1 MVQLQ
6 LGFSDSTQK
15 AGSDE
20 ISAFQLISDSQ
31 ISPQK
36 YRSRHLDPFYIQ
48 TKYRPIGGRLKNYS
62 DQSEAVLRFPT
73 LLFSEFKRMRK
84 FFYLI

>member
-15 AGSDE
+15 AGNDK
-20 ISAFQLISDSQ
+20 ISALQLISDSQ

-36 YRSRHLDPFYIQ
+36 YRSRHLDPFYLQ
-48 TKYRPIGGRLKNYS
+48 TKYQPIGGR
-62 DQSEAVLRFPT
+62 
-73 LLFSEFKRMRK
+73 
-84 FFYLI
+84 